1 MCICVIFVSPIGGSS
16 FGCVYV
22 IFVSPIGGSSFGCV
36 YVLSLYHLLVGVV
49 LDVLYVYKVSYIERC
64 GVVSCCASCGLELLL
79 FKAEPST
86 QEQFYFYDLF
96 LKLYW

>member
-16 FGCVYV
+16 FGCV
-22 IFVSPIGGSSFGCV
+22 ICV

-49 LDVLYVYKVSYIERC
+49 LDVLYVYKVSYLERC

-79 FKAEPST
+79 FKAEP
-86 QEQFYFYDLF
+86 QYPGAVL
-96 LKLYW
+96 LL